1 MNSARLKAAKLT
13 IGGFLL
19 LSLAACNTTTLGLN
33 RLSAFNTKP
42 EIAETDKP
50 KPQLQASAEEDA
62 VNCFTSTDEQQA
74 FVSDDHSQLWDRIR
88 EGYALPAT
96 DNARIDTY
104 VKWYT
109 KNPKYIARVTERGE
123 KYLFHI
129 VEMMERYKVP
139 LEIALLPIVESA
151 FDPFAYSHG
160 RASGMWQF
168 VPSTGRQY
176 GLKQNWWYDGRRD
189 VVASTEA
196 AVKFLSYLN
205 RRFDGDW
212 LLALAAYNSG
222 EGNVSKAI
230 KRNKKAGKPTD
241 FWSLK
246 LPRETQAYVP
256 QLLALSKV
264 VRSPQQYKLKLEP
277 IDNASWFTTVDIS
290 SQIDMAQAA
299 RLAGM
304 DIDQLYKMNP
314 GFNRWATDPDGPHR
328 LLIPNEHAAK
338 FISNLN
344 ALPTE
349 ERIAWQRYTIKS
361 GDSLIKISKKFNTSV
376 SALQS
381 ANSLRG
387 NGIRAGK
394 TLMIPVATAPARH
407 YAYSAAER
415 LKRTQSKSG
424 SKSSKQQIRYT
435 VKPGDSF
442 WKIARKHDVSV
453 SKLSKWNG
461 MAPKDPIKIGQ
472 KLVIWT
478 GKKVSQKSVANAQR
492 GTGKSII
499 RKVAYNVRRGDSLAR
514 IAGKFNLTVNDI
526 MRWNPVKKNNY
537 IHPGQ
542 SLTLFVDVTRT
553 N

>member
-13 IGGFLL
+13 IGGIFF
-19 LSLAACNTTTLGLN
+19 LSLTACNTTTLGLN
-33 RLSAFNTKP
+33 SLSALNTKT
-42 EIAETDKP
+42 EFSETDKP
-50 KPQLQASAEEDA
+50 EPQIQLSAEEDA
-62 VNCFTSTDEQQA
+62 ENCSTSTDEQQA

-96 DNARIDTY
+96 DNARIDSF
-104 VKWYT
+104 VKWYA

-230 KRNKKAGKPTD
+230 RRNKKAGKPTD

-256 QLLALSKV
+256 QLLALSRV
-264 VRSPQQYKLKLEP
+264 VLSPQQYKLKLEP
-277 IDNASWFTTVDIS
+277 IDNTSWFTSVDIS

-328 LLIPNEHAAK
+328 LLIPNEHAAE
-338 FISNLN
+338 FIRNLN

-349 ERIAWQRYTIKS
+349 ERIAWQRYTIKP

-415 LKRTQSKSG
+415 LKRTQSTSG
-424 SKSSKQQIRYT
+424 SKNSKEKIRYT
-435 VKPGDSF
+435 VKSGDSF
-442 WKIARKHDVSV
+442 WKIARAHNVSV

-478 GKKVSQKSVANAQR
+478 GKKVSQKSIANAQR

-526 MRWNPVKKNNY
+526 MRWNPVKKGNY

>member
-1 MNSARLKAAKLT
+1 MNSARLKTAKLT

-33 RLSAFNTKP
+33 RLSAFNTEA
-42 EIAETDKP
+42 EIAEIDKP
-50 KPQLQASAEEDA
+50 KPQLAANAEEDA
-62 VNCFTSTDEQQA
+62 ANCFTSTDEQQA

-88 EGYALPAT
+88 EGYALPAN
-96 DNARIDTY
+96 DNARIDTF

-230 KRNKKAGKPTD
+230 RRNKKAGKPTD

-349 ERIAWQRYTIKS
+349 ERIAWQRYTIKP

-424 SKSSKQQIRYT
+424 SKSSKQKIRYT
-435 VKPGDSF
+435 VKAGDSF
-442 WKIARKHDVSV
+442 WKIAREHNVSV
-453 SKLSKWNG
+453 GKLSKWNG

-478 GKKVSQKSVANAQR
+478 GKKVSQKSIANAQR